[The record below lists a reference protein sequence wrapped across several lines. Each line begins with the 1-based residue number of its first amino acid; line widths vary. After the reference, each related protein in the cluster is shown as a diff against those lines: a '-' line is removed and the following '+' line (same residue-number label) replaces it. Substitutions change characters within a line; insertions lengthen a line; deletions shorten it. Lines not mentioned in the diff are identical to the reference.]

1 MSVAKI
7 AISIDRDLL
16 KKLDQLVEEEKFESR
31 SQAIQLLLKDK
42 VIELARYRFERECDK
57 LDPEEE
63 VAMAEEGLYEDTKE
77 WEKF

>member
-16 KKLDQLVEEEKFESR
+16 AKLDQLVADEKFENR

-57 LDPEEE
+57 LDPKEEIK
-63 VAMAEEGLYEDTKE
+63 MAEEGLYEDTKE
-77 WEKF
+77 WEEF

>member
-16 KKLDQLVEEEKFESR
+16 AKLDQLVADEKFENR

-63 VAMAEEGLYEDTKE
+63 MKMAEEGLHEDTKE
-77 WEKF
+77 WEEF

>member
-16 KKLDQLVEEEKFESR
+16 AKLDQLVEEDKFESR
-31 SQAIQLLLKDK
+31 SQAIQTLLKDK
-42 VIELARYRFERECDK
+42 VIELARYRFEKECDK

-63 VAMAEEGLYEDTKE
+63 VRMAEEGLYEDTKE
-77 WEKF
+77 WPEF

>member
-16 KKLDQLVEEEKFESR
+16 EKLDRLVEEEKFESR

-63 VAMAEEGLYEDTKE
+63 IAMAEEFYEGEVE
-77 WEKF
+77 WEEF